1 MLRLG
6 RPLGPTAVA
15 SYHSRSFCR
24 NGAEVTIYTA
34 GHSNHSI
41 EHFLGL
47 LRRAGIHML
56 VDVRSSPVSGYCP
69 HFDKEPLQRAL
80 RAAQVQY
87 LFLGAELGGRPPETE
102 FYDAAGYVL
111 YGKMARS
118 AGFQAGIQR
127 LVETAG
133 QRPTA
138 IMCGEEDPASCHR
151 HLLIA
156 RVLAEAGNKVIHIRG
171 NGTLETYDDVLNRDR
186 SPQLSLFDYMEP
198 APWRS
203 TRSVSPKSQPET
215 SSEP

>member
-1 MLRLG
+1 M
-6 RPLGPTAVA
+6 
-15 SYHSRSFCR
+15 
-24 NGAEVTIYTA
+24 TIYTV

-41 EHFLGL
+41 EHFLAL
-47 LRRAGIHML
+47 LRDAGIQTL
-56 VDVRSSPVSGYCP
+56 VDVRSIPVSAYCP

-80 RAAQVQY
+80 RVARVRY
-87 LFLGAELGGRPPETE
+87 LFLGRELGGRPAETE

-111 YGKMARS
+111 YGKMAGS
-118 AGFQAGIQR
+118 AAFQAGIHR
-127 LVETAG
+127 LLETAG

-138 IMCGEEDPASCHR
+138 IMCGEEDPAACHR

-156 RVLAEAGNKVIHIRG
+156 RVLAEAGNKVIHVRG
-171 NGTLETYDDVLNRDR
+171 NGTLETYEDVLNRDR

-203 TRSVSPKSQPET
+203 TRSVSPRSQPGT